1 MQWQT
6 ITFDTLDSTNLEA
19 KRMIQSQAS
28 AQSLHGTIITAES
41 QTGGKGRLG
50 RAWESPKSTGLWFT
64 AIIEPRTSL
73 SEASLYSF
81 AAALS
86 VAEAI
91 SQTTNLEPKLK
102 WPNDV
107 LLNGRKLCGILLE
120 LIPYSKT
127 AYYLAIG
134 IGINVYQAKEDFPPE
149 LQEKAISLAMASNQH
164 VDRMTLLDAILEQL
178 QKNCTLLETQGF
190 APVREQWIAQSA
202 IIGREVSVQQHG
214 IPLYTGIA
222 EDIAIDG
229 SLLVR
234 TVDGLQT
241 VTAADVSLRSQDG
254 NYSF

>member
-1 MQWQT
+1 
-6 ITFDTLDSTNLEA
+6 
-19 KRMIQSQAS
+19 
-28 AQSLHGTIITAES
+28 
-41 QTGGKGRLG
+41 
-50 RAWESPKSTGLWFT
+50 
-64 AIIEPRTSL
+64 
-73 SEASLYSF
+73 
-81 AAALS
+81 
-86 VAEAI
+86 
-91 SQTTNLEPKLK
+91 
-102 WPNDV
+102 
-107 LLNGRKLCGILLE
+107 
-120 LIPYSKT
+120 
-127 AYYLAIG
+127 
-134 IGINVYQAKEDFPPE
+134 
-149 LQEKAISLAMASNQH
+149 MASNHH